1 MGGFLQDN
9 KGDNSSMRL
18 VFIVFMITTVT
29 LLVIITAL
37 MIRTYLTGIGDSEDL
52 KEIIKWITGGTLG
65 GYLAKVAQKKIEET
79 PVKPVA
85 VKFPQPPPVSGV
97 DGIVIDRIFE
107 DDKKTL
113 SECGVWVKDKF
124 VFYFK
129 GLELPWRNNERE
141 VSRIP
146 SGEFDA
152 IAAKRPNG
160 KFSIRFLEVVGR
172 SWILIHIANY
182 IREIRGCIAPGLK
195 FADIDGDGMIDVS
208 DSKKVMT
215 ALEKHFP
222 LGTGLKIW
230 VRDRFNET

>member
-1 MGGFLQDN
+1 MGGFLQDGN
-9 KGDNSSMRL
+9 NNNSSLRL
-18 VFIVFMITTVT
+18 VFIVYMIATVT
-29 LLVIITAL
+29 LLVIIIAL
-37 MIRTYLTGIGDSEDL
+37 MIRSSLTGIGNSEDL

-79 PVKPVA
+79 PVAVKP
-85 VKFPQPPPVSGV
+85 KFPQPPPVSGV

-129 GLELPWRNNERE
+129 GLELPWKNNEVG

-172 SWILIHIANY
+172 TWILIHIANY

-195 FADIDGDGMIDVS
+195 FADIDGDGLIDVS